1 VISNTINDFIISSPP
16 SKELHDWEQSK
27 VEPEHIIRNLTL
39 ENLTVLDPMMGLGT
53 TGIAALNLKRR
64 FIGIEIYHETFLIA
78 KSRFANMTLTDS
90 VST

>member
-1 VISNTINDFIISSPP
+1 MISNTINDFIASSPP
-16 SKELHDWEQSK
+16 SKVLHDWEQSI
-27 VEPEHIIRNLTL
+27 VEPEHIITNLTL
-39 ENLTVLDPMMGLGT
+39 ENLTILDPMMGLGT

-64 FIGIEIYHETFLIA
+64 FIGIEIDHETFLIA